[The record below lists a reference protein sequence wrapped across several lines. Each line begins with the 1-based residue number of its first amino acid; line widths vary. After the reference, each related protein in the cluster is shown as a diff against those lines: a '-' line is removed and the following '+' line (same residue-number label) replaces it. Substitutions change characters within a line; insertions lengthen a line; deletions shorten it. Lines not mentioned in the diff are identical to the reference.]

1 MNLFPTLSSAA
12 SPRAGAAL
20 VLALGT
26 AAALLSTAQPAQA
39 GPGHDH
45 GEAPA
50 AGAAIG
56 SALPRFA
63 TSTELFELVGVL
75 KDRQLTLYLDHSAS
89 NAPVKGATLE
99 LEIAGAKLPVQ
110 ASGDGEFQATLA
122 QALPEGVSPVGASV
136 STAEASDLLAAEIDV
151 HMDAAADAHGRGLD
165 WRKTWPWVLAL
176 SAVASLFWVLV
187 RRQRLGAAA

>member
-1 MNLFPTLSSAA
+1 MNLFPSLPSAA
-12 SPRAGAAL
+12 SARAGAAL
-20 VLALGT
+20 VLALVPV
-26 AAALLSTAQPAQA
+26 AALWSTALPAQA

-45 GEAPA
+45 DEAPA
-50 AGAAIG
+50 TASVG

-122 QALPEGVSPVGASV
+122 QALPEGVSPVVASV

-151 HMDAAADAHGRGLD
+151 HRDAAADAHGHGLD
-165 WRKTWPWVLAL
+165 WRKTWPWALAL
-176 SAVASLFWVLV
+176 AVAAALLLV
-187 RRQRLGAAA
+187 RFRRQRLGGAA

>member
-1 MNLFPTLSSAA
+1 MNHFLFPRWA
-12 SPRAGAAL
+12 
-20 VLALGT
+20 
-26 AAALLSTAQPAQA
+26 AAALLATALPAQA

-50 AGAAIG
+50 AAATAGA
-56 SALPRFA
+56 ALPRFA

-110 ASGDGEFQATLA
+110 ASGEGEFQATLA
-122 QALPEGVSPVGASV
+122 QALPEGVSPVVASV

-151 HMDAAADAHGRGLD
+151 HPDTAADAHGHGLD
-165 WRKTWPWVLAL
+165 WRKTWPWALAL
-176 SAVASLFWVLV
+176 LAVAALFWLRV

>member
-1 MNLFPTLSSAA
+1 MNLFPSLPSAA
-12 SPRAGAAL
+12 SARAGAAL
-20 VLALGT
+20 VFALV
-26 AAALLSTAQPAQA
+26 AAATLLATALPAQA

-45 GEAPA
+45 GEAPVA
-50 AGAAIG
+50 AAVGA
-56 SALPRFA
+56 ALPRFA

-89 NAPVKGATLE
+89 NAPVKGATVE

-110 ASGDGEFQATLA
+110 ASGEGEFQATLTE
-122 QALPEGVSPVGASV
+122 ALPEGVSPVVASV

-151 HMDAAADAHGRGLD
+151 HTDAAADAHGHGLD
-165 WRKTWPWVLAL
+165 WRKALPWALAL
-176 SAVASLFWVLV
+176 SAVAALLWVLV